1 MTCAD
6 LHTRLWREDT
16 DVISQAYLYDHDNR
30 FFVGWALDRSWILCT
45 VSWIVLLLNGI
56 GVTAAAY
63 LLAPEDDYEAIPEPR

>member
-6 LHTRLWREDT
+6 LYTRLWREDT

-30 FFVGWALDRSWILCT
+30 FFVGWALDKSWILCT